1 MYMCISAL
9 RPASYARALA
19 RNYLKRLDFAMPED
33 SPLVRQWIVLRTL
46 CARRYGATVKEMV
59 EEMGVSEKTIRRDL
73 ETFIKAGF
81 PLVETVGD
89 YGRKT
94 WRLEPTK
101 TQPGLAF
108 TFDEAIALYLGRHL
122 LEPLAGTMFW
132 KASQQAFKKIRASL
146 GSTALEYVEQFG
158 SVFHQ
163 TTVGASDYSK
173 KADLIDEL
181 MIGIED
187 QRAVRVTYQSL
198 RATEPVTYDVY
209 PYGLTYHRG
218 SLYLVGRSPD
228 HDEIRHWKVDRME
241 NAEPTEIKFQR
252 PADFDLHEHLSR
264 SFGIFRGNGNVHV
277 KVRFAPTVARY
288 VSESKWHDSQQLIPQ
303 KDGSILA
310 EFDLDDTEEIKR
322 WVLSFGQHAVV
333 LEPDELQTQILDE
346 LNALRMAYDR
356 PRPAADDASEE
367 KQSEFLTDG

>member
-1 MYMCISAL
+1 MYMCISEM
-9 RPASYARALA
+9 RSPSYARAMA
-19 RNYLKRLDFAMPED
+19 RNYLKRLGFAMPED

-46 CARRYGATVKEMV
+46 CTRRYGATVKEMV

-89 YGRKT
+89 YGRKK
-94 WRLEPTK
+94 WRLDPTK

-146 GSTALEYVEQFG
+146 GSRALEYVEQFG
-158 SVFHQ
+158 SIFHQ

-241 NAEPTEIKFQR
+241 NADPTDIKFQR
-252 PADFDLHEHLSR
+252 PIDFDLHDHLSR
-264 SFGIFRGNGNVHV
+264 SFGVFRGNGDVHV

-288 VSESKWHDSQQLIPQ
+288 VSESKWHDSQQLTPQ

-322 WVLSFGQHAVV
+322 WVLSFGRHAVV
-333 LEPDELQTQILDE
+333 LEPSTLCDELLDE
-346 LNALRMAYDR
+346 ATAIVRAYDAHM
-356 PRPAADDASEE
+356 PDQGIHSV
-367 KQSEFLTDG
+367 SG